1 MFLSREIVIQ
11 ALANHANFIETG
23 DPLVSL
29 SDLKEQYNKMNPR
42 TPENHRRMLEIGTQL
57 ARTLFPQQTELVSAL
72 RAAIDDAQNKRVL
85 NLRFE

>member
-1 MFLSREIVIQ
+1 MILSREIVIQ

-42 TPENHRRMLEIGTQL
+42 AQEDHRRMLEIGTQL
-57 ARTLFPQQTELVSAL
+57 AKTMLPQQTEIVSAI